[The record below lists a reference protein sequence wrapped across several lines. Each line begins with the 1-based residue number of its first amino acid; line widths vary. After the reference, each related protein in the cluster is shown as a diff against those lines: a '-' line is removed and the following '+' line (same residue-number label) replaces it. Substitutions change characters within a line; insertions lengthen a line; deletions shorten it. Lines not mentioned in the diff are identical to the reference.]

1 MNRDNDKWN
10 KQVTDA
16 VNTQGHHIQSLQ
28 RFQNTYETEKQIE
41 ALLQLNEKLLSH
53 AVNYT
58 NLILVAGYAGF
69 FAFWASLSDKIPAWM
84 FSLSGFLI
92 LLSLV
97 LFIAWEIIK
106 SVWQAFH
113 MRRIGKILAGQKG
126 PKIIAQYEAAFASY
140 QIKTTA
146 VWVFFLV
153 PTVVTGLGAA
163 FCLIGFFAVGLW
175 KLAFC

>member
-1 MNRDNDKWN
+1 MNRDKDNWTR
-10 KQVTDA
+10 QVTDT
-16 VNTQGHHIQSLQ
+16 VNTQGRNIQSLQ
-28 RFQNTYETEKQIE
+28 RFQSTYETDKQIE
-41 ALLQLNEKLLSH
+41 AIQQLNEKLLSH

-69 FAFWASLSDKIPAWM
+69 FAFWATLSDKIPAWM

-97 LFIAWEIIK
+97 LFIGWEIIK

-113 MRRIGKILAGQKG
+113 MRRISRILAGQKG
-126 PKIIAQYEAAFASY
+126 PQVIAEYEAAFASY
-140 QIKTTA
+140 QKKTNA

-175 KLAFC
+175 KVAFS